1 MTRVVKRRI
10 LFRCAAVALV
20 LFAHWG
26 IVSIPAIDADTFDQ
40 SRSCGGRSRGDTG
53 TIAIQ
58 ALLIYPLMSAASTLH
73 VSMSLRRS
81 VNLEPCGRLARF
93 STASARRWSPA
104 PSTHESGGESHLS
117 G

>member
-1 MTRVVKRRI
+1 MTGVVKRRI

-20 LFAHWG
+20 LFADWG

-81 VNLEPCGRLARF
+81 VNLEPCGRLALFYGVGAALVACAIDTRE
-93 STASARRWSPA
+93 RR
-104 PSTHESGGESHLS
+104 
-117 G
+117 